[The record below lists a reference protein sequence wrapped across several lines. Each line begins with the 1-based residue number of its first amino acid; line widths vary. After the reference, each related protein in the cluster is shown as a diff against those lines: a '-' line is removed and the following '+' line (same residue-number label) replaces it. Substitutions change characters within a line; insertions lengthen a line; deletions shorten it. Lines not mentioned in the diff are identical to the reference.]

1 MNASKAKKAA
11 TKVRIVPARLKDVS
25 GKMESTVAMK
35 VTIAANWNEKVHF
48 RDYHLVKVDS
58 SYTYRQDESQV
69 RESSLE

>member
-35 VTIAANWNEKVHF
+35 VTIAANWNEK
-48 RDYHLVKVDS
+48 
-58 SYTYRQDESQV
+58 
-69 RESSLE
+69 